1 MNKEKIVFSFTP
13 GGCFVTPKTSNSIS
27 PQTQPTFDFSKHPK
41 EKPPNRASL
50 ILYGVTTGILDT
62 FKKCNPDFNYTPQ
75 SNPKRCLTNPP
86 EGVLNN
92 GYDNENNEYIL
103 YVSDIIKSP
112 ENEEYVI
119 MELLGKGTFGQVIRC
134 VRKSKEDV
142 FAIKIIKNK
151 PAYTNQAL
159 SEVKIFKKIK
169 EEHPVNEKYIVRLF
183 DYFVFR
189 NHICLVFEMLHVSLY
204 DLLRLSNFSGFSLRF
219 IARLS
224 EQIVESIICL
234 EKNKIIHCD
243 LKPEN
248 ILFADEE
255 SDKLKL
261 IDLGSACFTHSTPY
275 TYIQSRFYRAPEV
288 ILGAKYNNK
297 IDSWSFGCMVAEFY
311 LGLPIFP
318 GSSEYDQMRRIV
330 EILGVPEYEVVDN
343 GRFKNKLFKKENDAY
358 VFKTPEEFELENQTQ
373 LPPHKKYFIL
383 KRLEDLEMYYNKSK
397 QREKQPSEKPRFE
410 IFLHFLKGLLHLN
423 PKKRWTAA
431 QAKLHPFLTNSPFEP
446 DWEPMD
452 NPSALNHWEDERSKQ
467 TLENTHPHKEYDNF
481 DPFNRMST
489 QGFDAESYRPYIPPD
504 VKDRNEEVKSQFQNV
519 YLLNSQ
525 NTSTKPKKKL
535 NLKAANFNT
544 DSFQLPNMDSY
555 TKKQGSHSEPN
566 SATNSSKKRVPSKYG
581 ETAYTYEEEGEEY
594 IEEQD
599 GNPQPQ
605 LNNLNV
611 QPPNTTNFNMDQQQM
626 NPQFNP
632 QYNQQMMGPPINMQ
646 FNPQQMNPQI
656 NPQMNPQI
664 NPQQFNPQ
672 INPQQMNAQLNPP
685 FNPQFGPPYQWQQPM
700 NPPQMNPPPMNQQF
714 GYRDN
719 NNMSQNPQFYNQNQY
734 GGGYGGYYQGE
745 NTGGYRQRSNSDQ
758 GASENIYFQQNRQ
771 GKQNRNKGFNKNQ
784 NNNQGQGQ
792 GQGGYQPQ
800 NEQVEGNNPGGQK
813 HQNKWSNNSG
823 YKNKYGNKN
832 YYSNQRDEKEERKEK

>member
-13 GGCFVTPKTSNSIS
+13 GSCFVPPKTSNSIS

-50 ILYGVTTGILDT
+50 LLYGVTSGILDT
-62 FKKCNPDFNYTPQ
+62 FKKCNPEFNYAAA

-134 VRKSKEDV
+134 VRKSRQDV

-159 SEVKIFKKIK
+159 SEVKIFKKLK

-224 EQIVESIICL
+224 EQIVESIVCL

-318 GSSEYDQMRRIV
+318 GSSEYDQLRRII
-330 EILGVPEYEVVDN
+330 EILGMPEYEVIDN
-343 GRFKNKLFKKENDAY
+343 GRFKNKFFKRENDTF
-358 VFKTPEEFELENQTQ
+358 VFKTPEEFEQV
-373 LPPHKKYFIL
+373 IL
-383 KRLEDLEMYYNKSK
+383 
-397 QREKQPSEKPRFE
+397 
-410 IFLHFLKGLLHLN
+410 
-423 PKKRWTAA
+423 
-431 QAKLHPFLTNSPFEP
+431 
-446 DWEPMD
+446 
-452 NPSALNHWEDERSKQ
+452 
-467 TLENTHPHKEYDNF
+467 
-481 DPFNRMST
+481 
-489 QGFDAESYRPYIPPD
+489 
-504 VKDRNEEVKSQFQNV
+504 
-519 YLLNSQ
+519 
-525 NTSTKPKKKL
+525 
-535 NLKAANFNT
+535 
-544 DSFQLPNMDSY
+544 
-555 TKKQGSHSEPN
+555 
-566 SATNSSKKRVPSKYG
+566 
-581 ETAYTYEEEGEEY
+581 
-594 IEEQD
+594 
-599 GNPQPQ
+599 
-605 LNNLNV
+605 
-611 QPPNTTNFNMDQQQM
+611 
-626 NPQFNP
+626 
-632 QYNQQMMGPPINMQ
+632 
-646 FNPQQMNPQI
+646 
-656 NPQMNPQI
+656 
-664 NPQQFNPQ
+664 
-672 INPQQMNAQLNPP
+672 
-685 FNPQFGPPYQWQQPM
+685 
-700 NPPQMNPPPMNQQF
+700 
-714 GYRDN
+714 
-719 NNMSQNPQFYNQNQY
+719 YNQNHFSP
-734 GGGYGGYYQGE
+734 
-745 NTGGYRQRSNSDQ
+745 T
-758 GASENIYFQQNRQ
+758 
-771 GKQNRNKGFNKNQ
+771 
-784 NNNQGQGQ
+784 
-792 GQGGYQPQ
+792 
-800 NEQVEGNNPGGQK
+800 
-813 HQNKWSNNSG
+813 
-823 YKNKYGNKN
+823 
-832 YYSNQRDEKEERKEK
+832 

>member
-13 GGCFVTPKTSNSIS
+13 GSCFVPPKTSNSIS

-50 ILYGVTTGILDT
+50 LLYGVTSGILDT
-62 FKKCNPDFNYTPQ
+62 FKKCNPEFNYAAA

-134 VRKSKEDV
+134 VRKSRQDV

-159 SEVKIFKKIK
+159 SEVKIFKKLK

-224 EQIVESIICL
+224 EQIVESIVCL

-318 GSSEYDQMRRIV
+318 GSSEYDQLRRII
-330 EILGVPEYEVVDN
+330 EILGMPEYEVIDN
-343 GRFKNKLFKKENDAY
+343 GRFKNKFFKRENDTF
-358 VFKTPEEFELENQTQ
+358 VFKTPEEFEQENKTK

-383 KRLEDLEMYYNKSK
+383 KKLEDLEMYYNKSK
-397 QREKQPSEKPRFE
+397 QREKQPNEKPRFE
-410 IFLHFLKGLLHLN
+410 IFLHFLKGSLHIN
-423 PKKRWTAA
+423 PHKRWTAA

-452 NPSALNHWEDERSKQ
+452 NPSALTHWEEERDKQ
-467 TLENTHPHKEYDNF
+467 QTPENSHPQKEYDNF
-481 DPFNRMST
+481 DPFNRMSM
-489 QGFDAESYRPYIPPD
+489 QGFDAESYRPYIAPD

-535 NLKAANFNT
+535 NLNAANFNT
-544 DSFQLPNMDSY
+544 DSFQPPNMENY

-566 SATNSSKKRVPSKYG
+566 SASKVNPKYG
-581 ETAYTYEEEGEEY
+581 KGFEGTMYTYQEEGEEY
-594 IEEQD
+594 IEEQGGD
-599 GNPQPQ
+599 QVQPQPNNFNFQQPPPENQVNPQFNPQ
-605 LNNLNV
+605 MLNM
-611 QPPNTTNFNMDQQQM
+611 QFNPQMNPQM

-632 QYNQQMMGPPINMQ
+632 QM
-646 FNPQQMNPQI
+646 NPQVNPPQINPQI
-656 NPQMNPQI
+656 NPQMNPQM
-664 NPQQFNPQ
+664 NQQFNPQ
-672 INPQQMNAQLNPP
+672 MNPQ
-685 FNPQFGPPYQWQQPM
+685 FNPQMNPQFQWQQPPVM
-700 NPPQMNPPPMNQQF
+700 NQQPQMNPPPMNQQQF

-719 NNMSQNPQFYNQNQY
+719 NNMSQNPQFYNHNQY
-734 GGGYGGYYQGE
+734 GGYGGGGYYQGQA
-745 NTGGYRQRSNSDQ
+745 GYRQRSNSDQ
-758 GASENIYFQQNRQ
+758 GASENIYFQQNRNQQ
-771 GKQNRNKGFNKNQ
+771 GRNKYKNQ
-784 NNNQGQGQ
+784 NQNQNNQGN
-792 GQGGYQPQ
+792 YQSQ
-800 NEQVEGNNPGGQK
+800 NEQAQGGQK

-832 YYSNQRDEKEERKEK
+832 YYSNQRDDKEERKEK